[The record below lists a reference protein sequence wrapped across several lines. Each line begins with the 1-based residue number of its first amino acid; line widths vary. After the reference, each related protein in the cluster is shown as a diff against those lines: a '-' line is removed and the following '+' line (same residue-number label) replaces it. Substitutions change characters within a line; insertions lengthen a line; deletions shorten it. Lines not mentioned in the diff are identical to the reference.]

1 MIPDDEEGWG
11 MGNGGGGECEQVLT
25 LLRPPTLETETRK
38 ALSCVMRVRAY
49 PQTSR

>member
-11 MGNGGGGECEQVLT
+11 MGNGGGGECEQVLS
-25 LLRPPTLETETRK
+25 LRPPTLETETRK